1 MRSHHAH
8 VDKQTLTKIKN
19 KNMES
24 MQQVSNQAQQ
34 LQAGDM
40 DFDITRT
47 FTVLA
52 ATLIL
57 PVYLALSVVSYSLGV
72 LL

>member
-1 MRSHHAH
+1 
-8 VDKQTLTKIKN
+8 
-19 KNMES
+19 MES
-24 MQQVSNQAQQ
+24 MQQVSEQSMQPQ
-34 LQAGDM
+34 VGDM

-57 PVYLALSVVSYSLGV
+57 PVYLALSVVSYSLGA